1 MRLALISLSNEGAL
15 LLSRLTPHFPEARF
29 FLHEKCRSD
38 LPGERFKQIVELTRV
53 LFWEYRGLV
62 FAVPTGVAVRAIAP
76 LIKHK
81 KKDPAIVVLDVAGR
95 FAISLLS
102 GHEGGAN
109 DLALAVGNILGAE
122 PVITTTTEALKSVI
136 VGVGCRRG
144 ASAQKIQEAV
154 EAALLETGI
163 DKEEV
168 RWLASADIKGDEA
181 GLIQAART
189 LGIPYRLVDSEAI
202 RLSTRPFQHSEF
214 VGRKVNLPAVA
225 EASALLAGRRTRL
238 ILPKKIFN
246 GVTVALA
253 RENFLSSA
261 SAPGDRWTEPGEP
274 NGPSRKVR

>member
-38 LPGERFKQIVELTRV
+38 LPGERFKQIVELTRE

-62 FAVPTGVAVRAIAP
+62 FAVPTGVVVRAIAP

-81 KKDPAIVVLDVAGR
+81 KKDPAIVVLDVVGR

-122 PVITTTTEALKSVI
+122 PVITTTTEALKTVI
-136 VGVGCRRG
+136 IGVGCRRG
-144 ASAQKIQEAV
+144 VSAKKIREAV
-154 EAALLETGI
+154 EAALEETGI
-163 DKEEV
+163 DKAEV
-168 RWLASADIKGDEA
+168 RWLASADIKADEA

-202 RLSTRPFQHSEF
+202 RLSVQPFQHSEF
-214 VGRKVNLPAVA
+214 VREKVNLPAVA

-253 RENFLSSA
+253 RENFL
-261 SAPGDRWTEPGEP
+261 
-274 NGPSRKVR
+274 

>member
-1 MRLALISLSNEGAL
+1 MRLALITLSNEGAL
-15 LLSRLTPHFPEARF
+15 LLTSLARHFPEARI

-38 LPGERFKQIVELTRV
+38 HFGERFGQITELTRKI
-53 LFWEYRGLV
+53 FGEYRGLV

-81 KKDPAIVVLDVAGR
+81 KKDPAVVVLDAAGR

-144 ASAQKIQEAV
+144 TPARKIQEAV
-154 EAALLETGI
+154 EAALEETGI
-163 DKEEV
+163 DKKEV
-168 RWLASADIKGDEA
+168 RWLASADIKADEA
-181 GLIQAART
+181 GIIQAART

-214 VGRKVNLPAVA
+214 VRQKVNLPAVA

-261 SAPGDRWTEPGEP
+261 SAPVARWIEPGEP

>member
-15 LLSRLTPHFPEARF
+15 LLSKLARHFPGARI

-38 LPGERFKQIVELTRV
+38 LPGKRFGQITVLTRQ
-53 LFWEYRGLV
+53 LFGEYRGLI

-81 KKDPAIVVLDVAGR
+81 KEDPAVVVLDVVGR

-109 DLALAVGNILGAE
+109 ELALAVGNILGAE
-122 PVITTTTEALKSVI
+122 PVITTTTDALKTVI

-144 ASAQKIQEAV
+144 APAQKILEAV
-154 EAALLETGI
+154 EAALLESGI
-163 DKEEV
+163 GLEEV
-168 RWLASADIKGDEA
+168 RWLASADIKADEA
-181 GLIQAART
+181 GLIQAARA
-189 LGIPYRLVDSEAI
+189 LGVPYRLVDSEEI
-202 RLSTRPFQHSEF
+202 RLSTRSFQHSEF
-214 VGRKVNLPAVA
+214 VRKKVDLPAVA

-238 ILPKKIFN
+238 ILPKRIFN

-253 RENFLSSA
+253 RENFL
-261 SAPGDRWTEPGEP
+261 
-274 NGPSRKVR
+274 